1 MFDHQQARSRLG
13 RAGTVAGA
21 AALTAAAF
29 APQALPVAAASVVV
43 PTAIGVLVSIR
54 PWREEVPGPVTAL
67 YAGPATVLLAEMAA
81 FRIVG
86 SGLQWPELIA
96 EAVWAAG
103 TWWVRP
109 ARLAVLLAGS
119 DGAPAKTSAAI
130 ESGPAGKLTA
140 FWARHLACDD
150 GAAPGTRLEKVH
162 VAGPQD
168 FRAEIV
174 AARGKAV
181 PAIPLAALSALTD
194 IPVDLITILP
204 VPGSGTGR
212 MALTVRPAAAPSA
225 TGTDLQSAW
234 AAHIA
239 TKAMPGAVIT
249 RITRGSTKGDV
260 A

>member
-29 APQALPVAAASVVV
+29 APQTLAATAPCVAGAVGL
-43 PTAIGVLVSIR
+43 GVLVSIR
-54 PWREEVPGPVTAL
+54 PWRDDVPDAVTAL
-67 YAGPATVLLAEMAA
+67 YAAPGALLLGEMVA
-81 FRIVG
+81 FRMVG
-86 SGLQWPELIA
+86 TGLQWPELIA
-96 EAVWAAG
+96 GAVWIGG

-119 DGAPAKTSAAI
+119 DSAPAKTSAAI
-130 ESGPAGKLTA
+130 ESGPAGRLTA
-140 FWARHLACDD
+140 FWAQHVACED

-174 AARGKAV
+174 ASRGKAV
-181 PAIPLAALSALTD
+181 PSIPLAALSALTD
-194 IPVDLITILP
+194 IPAALITITP
-204 VPGSGTGR
+204 VQGSGAGR
-212 MALTVRPAAAPSA
+212 MAWTVRPAAAPSA
-225 TGTDLQSAW
+225 TGTDLQSVW
-234 AAHIA
+234 AAHVA